1 MKYIIH
7 RGITSKIIKENSYTA
22 IKKAIFDNETMGVEF
37 DVRLTKD
44 NVIVLSHNSIL
55 GTSYIENMNYKDIL
69 KRKYLTTLDMV
80 LNINTN
86 KILLI
91 DIKVNNN
98 YKLFGDVL
106 SDSLKD
112 INKNIYLVSLDRKI
126 IKYLKKKVKYKVG
139 IISFYYKNNNYPISV
154 LNYKTISNKSIKR
167 IKDKLI
173 FLWTIASDRDIP
185 DVEKKFENFDDYFL
199 IINKN
204 IWIFI
209 FFF

>member
-1 MKYIIH
+1 
-7 RGITSKIIKENSYTA
+7 
-22 IKKAIFDNETMGVEF
+22 
-37 DVRLTKD
+37 
-44 NVIVLSHNSIL
+44 
-55 GTSYIENMNYKDIL
+55 MNYKDIL

-112 INKNIYLVSLDRKI
+112 INKNIYLVSFDRKI

-204 IWIFI
+204 I
-209 FFF
+209 

>member
-1 MKYIIH
+1 M
-7 RGITSKIIKENSYTA
+7 
-22 IKKAIFDNETMGVEF
+22 
-37 DVRLTKD
+37 
-44 NVIVLSHNSIL
+44 
-55 GTSYIENMNYKDIL
+55 
-69 KRKYLTTLDMV
+69 
-80 LNINTN
+80 NINTN

-112 INKNIYLVSLDRKI
+112 INKNIYLVSFDRKI

>member
-1 MKYIIH
+1 M
-7 RGITSKIIKENSYTA
+7 
-22 IKKAIFDNETMGVEF
+22 
-37 DVRLTKD
+37 
-44 NVIVLSHNSIL
+44 
-55 GTSYIENMNYKDIL
+55 

-112 INKNIYLVSLDRKI
+112 INKNIYLVSFDRKI

-185 DVEKKFENFDDYFL
+185 DVEKKFENFDAYFL

-204 IWIFI
+204 I
-209 FFF
+209 

>member
-1 MKYIIH
+1 M
-7 RGITSKIIKENSYTA
+7 SA
-22 IKKAIFDNETMGVEF
+22 
-37 DVRLTKD
+37 
-44 NVIVLSHNSIL
+44 IVLSAIIIL
-55 GTSYIENMNYKDIL
+55 IL
-69 KRKYLTTLDMV
+69 
-80 LNINTN
+80 
-86 KILLI
+86 
-91 DIKVNNN
+91 
-98 YKLFGDVL
+98 F
-106 SDSLKD
+106 
-112 INKNIYLVSLDRKI
+112 I